1 MCLAVIA
8 VTAHPRYALVVA
20 ANRDEF
26 HERPTSAAHW
36 WPQGLLAGRD
46 ERAGGTWFGINRRG
60 RFAFVTNVREPGRND
75 PAAPSRGQ
83 LVPAI
88 LDDPADVAVACA
100 SVMRDADRYNGF
112 NLIAGDM
119 SSARHVSNRYAG
131 SAAFRHARAWRV
143 ERRARRAVAE
153 GRAHARRARALV
165 PRRRRRSRRRCGRRW
180 PTAQMFADAL
190 LPATGVS
197 RERERM
203 LSAAFIV
210 DPSYGTRAST
220 LVTIA
225 HNGTA
230 TFVERSFDA
239 RGKPSG
245 DVTQRFAVE
254 APS

>member
-88 LDDPADVAVACA
+88 LDDPADVAGACA
-100 SVMRDADRYNGF
+100 SVMRGADRYNGF

-119 SSARHVSNRYAG
+119 SSAQHVSNRYAG
-131 SAAFRHARAWRV
+131 SAAFRNAVHGVSNAALDVPWPKVTRTRDVLARWCRD
-143 ERRARRAVAE
+143 
-153 GRAHARRARALV
+153 GDDDPSPLWGALAD
-165 PRRRRRSRRRCGRRW
+165 RE
-180 PTAQMFADAL
+180 MFADAL

-210 DPSYGTRAST
+210 DPVYGTRAST